1 MYDRFNRRI
10 NYLRISVTDRCN
22 LRCIYCMPEEGVVP
36 LMHRDILS
44 YEEILDVV
52 KVAVSLGINK
62 IRITGGEPLVRKG
75 VVGLIGEISR
85 LEGITDLSLTTNG
98 VLLEEFAGQ
107 LKEAGLHRINIS
119 LDTLDPDRYR
129 ELTRGGDI
137 ERVLRGINAA
147 IKTGLMPVKI
157 NCVIDRSSEEP
168 DAISVREFCRQKG
181 LSVRF
186 IRRMNLATGDYGAV
200 EGGEGGK
207 CSQCNRLRLTANGKV
222 KPCLFSDLEY
232 DVRKL
237 GAEQALKMAVS
248 WKPASGTYSLSGK
261 FYTTGG

>member
-22 LRCIYCMPEEGVVP
+22 LRCVYCMPEEGVVS

-85 LEGITDLSLTTNG
+85 VEGITDMSMTTNG
-98 VLLEEFAGQ
+98 VLMEEYADP
-107 LKEAGLHRINIS
+107 LKEAGLHRVNIS
-119 LDTLDPDRYR
+119 LDTLNTDRYR
-129 ELTRGGDI
+129 ELTRGGDLS
-137 ERVLRGINAA
+137 RVLRGITAA
-147 IKTGLMPVKI
+147 VKAGLTPVKI

-168 DAISVREFCRQKG
+168 DARSVLEFSRQHG

-200 EGGEGGK
+200 EGGDGGR

-232 DVRKL
+232 DVREL
-237 GAEQALKMAVS
+237 GPEKAMKMAIS
-248 WKPASGTYSLSGK
+248 WKPATGTYSLSGK
-261 FYTTGG
+261 FYITGG